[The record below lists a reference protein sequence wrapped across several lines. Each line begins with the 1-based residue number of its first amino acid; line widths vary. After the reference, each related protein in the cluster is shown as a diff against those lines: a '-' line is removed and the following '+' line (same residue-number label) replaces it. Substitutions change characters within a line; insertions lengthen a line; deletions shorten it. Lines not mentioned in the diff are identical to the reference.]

1 MRRLAVLTW
10 LTAFWIILWGDL
22 GAGTALAGLAAAI
35 AVTVAFP
42 PKLGEPAEH
51 RLRLHWVLVFL
62 GYFTWKLL
70 EANVVLA
77 IEILTPRDYTRSGV
91 IGVSVEG
98 ASDLVITLVA
108 NAITLTPGTL
118 TLEVRR
124 DPAVLYVHV
133 LHLRDTESVRR
144 DVHRLQD
151 LALRSIGSA
160 EALRSHREATGSGD
174 G

>member
-1 MRRLAVLTW
+1 MRRAAIVVW
-10 LTAFWIILWGDL
+10 LTAFWVILWGDL
-22 GAGTALAGLAAAI
+22 SNGTALAGLLASV
-35 AVTVAFP
+35 AVVVGFP
-42 PKLGEPAEH
+42 PELGRRAEH
-51 RLRLHWVLVFL
+51 RPRLHWMLVFL

-77 IEILTPRDYTRSGV
+77 IEILTPRDYTQSGV

-98 ASDLVITLVA
+98 ASDLEVTLVA

-118 TLEVRR
+118 ALEVRR
-124 DPAVLYVHV
+124 DPPVLYIHV

-160 EALRSHREATGSGD
+160 EALRHHRQATGSGD